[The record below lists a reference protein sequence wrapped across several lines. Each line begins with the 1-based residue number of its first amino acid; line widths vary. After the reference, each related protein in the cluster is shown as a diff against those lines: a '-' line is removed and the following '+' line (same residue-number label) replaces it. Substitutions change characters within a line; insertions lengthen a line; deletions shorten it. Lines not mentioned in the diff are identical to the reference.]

1 MKFLI
6 PIFLILISGAGFFVL
21 VAPKYENI
29 SLLRTEVKAY
39 KTALDNSEALERER
53 NKLVTK
59 YNNMNVSDLAR
70 LQKLL
75 PDNIDNI
82 RVILEIERL
91 ARVYGMSLKDI
102 RYDDKAKEDE
112 SSNVVEAGVVNT
124 GQNQEYGSWNLEFAT
139 EGSYD
144 SFISLLQD
152 IEKNLR
158 LVDVVSVNFS
168 SAGAENAKQG
178 STDNYKYVFK
188 IKTYWLKK

>member
-29 SLLRTEVKAY
+29 SLLRTEVQAY

-91 ARVYGMSLKDI
+91 ARVYGMSLRDI

-112 SSNVVEAGVVNT
+112 NSNVVEAGVVNT
-124 GQNQEYGSWNLEFAT
+124 EQNQEYGSWNLEFAT

-178 STDNYKYVFK
+178 ATDNYKYVFK